1 MLEIIYLISNVNYHV
16 IYVPYRSN
24 DPTYTINEIL
34 EDNNFFFNKANH
46 IIFLLGCYRDK
57 TKVIKLITRDR
68 HAQNKSL
75 RFFPKCF
82 LRN

>member
-34 EDNNFFFNKANH
+34 EDNHFFFNKANH
-46 IIFLLGCYRDK
+46 IIFCLVAIE
-57 TKVIKLITRDR
+57 TK
-68 HAQNKSL
+68 QKSL
-75 RFFPKCF
+75 S
-82 LRN
+82 L